1 MSGCF
6 VVFCG
11 EYQSQFTRIA
21 FCLKRIK
28 TDGFLAEFNKTNAE
42 YKEQKTGFQTEKK
55 IAITAHVRPLFA

>member
-1 MSGCF
+1 MIQLIICLLLQEVIHGF
-6 VVFCG
+6 ALV
-11 EYQSQFTRIA
+11 
-21 FCLKRIK
+21 CLKRIK